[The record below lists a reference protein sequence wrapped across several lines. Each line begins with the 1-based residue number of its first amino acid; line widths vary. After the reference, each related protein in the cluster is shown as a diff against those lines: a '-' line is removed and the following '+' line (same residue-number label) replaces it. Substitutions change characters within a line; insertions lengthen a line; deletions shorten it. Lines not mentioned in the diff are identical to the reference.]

1 MKYNT
6 YYSEIALTAG
16 GGTYNCTLENYIEH
30 YFVTGEGILLASW
43 VIQADPAHT
52 PVKGMVVKF
61 FWTAGIIID
70 SSNTIHVF
78 GQKLTQEQAKKNN
91 VITCIYNGSSWDVF
105 IVETF
110 QTTDFGVSGVQTI
123 HMPAIGGTFNLIP
136 GISKTDQIIVGS
148 PTTLTN
154 NVTIGVSA
162 TATAGDRFRVRVD
175 GGITVNRNTVTIFGL
190 VVDEYDCLYGGV
202 LVDAIYDGS
211 NWKAIITDP
220 DTGELLAITTGAGLS
235 ADGSYSAD
243 ATTNYLKAE
252 DFADAGL
259 AESLKSADKLLDA
272 QIKLVADDKLIP
284 FDVTLTHAQILT
296 GNSVPVDLIV
306 AAGAGQI
313 VIPVFYVVYL
323 YSTGTAYVTNT
334 DLSLYYQ
341 GAINIQT
348 LTAFLANTAV
358 TVATSEISSAVG
370 DLVNKKIYVQVDTA
384 DPTGGVV
391 GQYVRIKGY
400 YKVISVL

>member
-61 FWTAGIIID
+61 FWTAGMIID

-91 VITCIYNGSSWDVF
+91 IITCVYNGTSWDVF

-123 HMPAIGGTFNLIP
+123 YMPAIGGTFNLIP

-148 PTTLTN
+148 PTTLTS
-154 NVTIGVSA
+154 NVTVGVSA

-175 GGITVNRNTVTIFGL
+175 GGITVNGNTVTIFGL
-190 VVDEYDCLYGGV
+190 SVDEYDCLYGGV
-202 LVDAIYDGS
+202 LVDAVYDGS
-211 NWKAIITDP
+211 NWKAVMTDP

-235 ADGSYSAD
+235 ADGNYIAD
-243 ATTNYLKAE
+243 ATTNYLKTA
-252 DFADAGL
+252 DFERAGL

-284 FDVTLTHAQILT
+284 FDVTIPHAEILT
-296 GNSVPVDLIV
+296 GNSVPVDLIA

-313 VIPVFYVVYL
+313 IVPVFYVVYL
-323 YSTGTAYVTNT
+323 YSTGSAYATNT
-334 DLSLYYQ
+334 DLSLYYE

-384 DPTGGVV
+384 DPTGGVA